1 MSNMSDSPSPLQD
14 AVLEG
19 DARLLRQ
26 LLLTSEFVLLSTAQS
41 EEDPDLNVGAITAEI
56 EDIEVLIA
64 FTSEKTAG
72 EFVQESG
79 DLFASDES
87 VDGVV
92 VDGEALLEY
101 LPDGFGILMD
111 PESDSA
117 IVIEPGL
124 LRDVKELGP

>member
-1 MSNMSDSPSPLQD
+1 MSDSPSPLQD

-26 LLLTSEFVLLSTAQS
+26 LLLASEFVLLSTVQS

-64 FTSEKTAG
+64 FTSERTAG
-72 EFVQESG
+72 DFVQENG

-92 VDGEALLEY
+92 VDGAALLDY

-111 PESDSA
+111 PESDGA

-124 LRDVKELGP
+124 LHDVKELGA

>member
-1 MSNMSDSPSPLQD
+1 
-14 AVLEG
+14 
-19 DARLLRQ
+19 
-26 LLLTSEFVLLSTAQS
+26 
-41 EEDPDLNVGAITAEI
+41 
-56 EDIEVLIA
+56 
-64 FTSEKTAG
+64 
-72 EFVQESG
+72 VQESG